1 MTGGAFGFVLHSIL
15 PGMTAMPGAYAL
27 VAMGGVVAGT
37 TYAPITAILIIF
49 EMSGSYSII
58 LPLMLTCITATV
70 MNSTID
76 RASIYTTKL
85 LRRGIDIEAG
95 RERHLLEHMVVKE
108 VMTGDV
114 VTIPESMPLSRIIWT
129 FKTENAPYLHVVDQ
143 DKNLTGIISF
153 RDIRTVLNEEGLL
166 ELIIADDIATK
177 NPITITTD
185 CTLQEALDKLTDRGV
200 SQLPVLPSSG
210 KRNVVGTLTES
221 AINAAY
227 NSAIVRDEILKED

>member
-1 MTGGAFGFVLHSIL
+1 
-15 PGMTAMPGAYAL
+15 MPGAYAL

-49 EMSGSYSII
+49 EMTSDYSII

-95 RERHLLEHMVVKE
+95 RERHLLDHLVVKE
-108 VMTGDV
+108 VMTREV
-114 VTIPESMPLSRIIWT
+114 VSIPAAAPLSQIIWT
-129 FKTENAPYLHVVDQ
+129 FKTENAPYLHVVD
-143 DKNLTGIISF
+143 DDGRLIGIISF
-153 RDIRTVLNEEGLL
+153 RDIRAVLQEEGLL
-166 ELIIADDIATK
+166 NLIIAHDIATRDLV
-177 NPITITTD
+177 TVTTD
-185 CTLQEALDKLTDRGV
+185 DTLQEALDKITDRGV
-200 SQLPVLPSSG
+200 SQVPVLSSG
-210 KRNVVGTLTES
+210 KKGLLVGTLTES

-227 NSAIVRDEILKED
+227 NSAIVKAEIAGKN

>member
-1 MTGGAFGFVLHSIL
+1 M
-15 PGMTAMPGAYAL
+15 
-27 VAMGGVVAGT
+27 
-37 TYAPITAILIIF
+37 
-49 EMSGSYSII
+49 
-58 LPLMLTCITATV
+58 
-70 MNSTID
+70 
-76 RASIYTTKL
+76 
-85 LRRGIDIEAG
+85 
-95 RERHLLEHMVVKE
+95 
-108 VMTGDV
+108 
-114 VTIPESMPLSRIIWT
+114 
-129 FKTENAPYLHVVDQ
+129 
-143 DKNLTGIISF
+143 
-153 RDIRTVLNEEGLL
+153 LNEEGLL